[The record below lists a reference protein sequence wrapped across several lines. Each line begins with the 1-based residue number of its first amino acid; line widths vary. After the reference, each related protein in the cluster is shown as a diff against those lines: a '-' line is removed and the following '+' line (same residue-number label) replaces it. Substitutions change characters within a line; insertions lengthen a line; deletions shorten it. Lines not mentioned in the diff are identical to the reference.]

1 MVLFPGG
8 FFLEDF
14 VRVIFPDTS
23 QASQESTDVKDN
35 LHQGNFVV
43 VVIQQKYHSKGRS
56 RRKTYGYSKT
66 LI

>member
-8 FFLEDF
+8 FFLGDF

-43 VVIQQKYHSKGRS
+43 VAI
-56 RRKTYGYSKT
+56 
-66 LI
+66 

>member
-8 FFLEDF
+8 FFLGDF
-14 VRVIFPDTS
+14 VQAIFPDTS
-23 QASQESTDVKDN
+23 QASQES
-35 LHQGNFVV
+35 LENFVV
-43 VVIQQKYHSKGRS
+43 VVIRQKYHSKGRS